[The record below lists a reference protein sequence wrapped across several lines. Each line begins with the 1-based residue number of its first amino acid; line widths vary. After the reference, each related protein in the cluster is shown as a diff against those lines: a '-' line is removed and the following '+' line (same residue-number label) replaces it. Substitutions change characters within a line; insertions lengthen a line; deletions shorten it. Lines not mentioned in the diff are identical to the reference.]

1 MNNFINGNLLWI
13 GLILLTKVLI
23 LPPSHVQA
31 QTSLQIES
39 SSQTVP
45 GSHFKKVVW
54 IVFENTDFKK
64 VMEQKDFFRISQYGA
79 SMTQMI
85 ASTHPSQGNYIAM
98 IAGSTLGVRNDSPI
112 DLNAFHLGDL
122 LERKGL
128 SWRVYAEDYPGNCFT
143 GKSSKNYVRKH
154 IPFMSFINV
163 TRDPRRCTFIE
174 SDQNFNSDFTS
185 GNLPNFSMYVPNL
198 INDGHDT
205 NVDYAGR
212 WLIARFGNLLTHPE
226 ALKDIL
232 FILTFDESSL
242 FSYSNQIYTV
252 LIGSQVIPGSQFSSK
267 IGHAALLKLIED
279 EYGLGNLGREDSA
292 SPSITGI
299 WKSSLSN
306 RLMYLKNFSN
316 SFGE

>member
-1 MNNFINGNLLWI
+1 MNAIYGKEFMKKFINANLLRM
-13 GLILLTKVLI
+13 GLVLLTTVLML
-23 LPPSHVQA
+23 LPSQSPA
-31 QTSLQIES
+31 QVPLQIES

-64 VMEQKDFFRISQYGA
+64 VMEQKDFFRISQFGA

-98 IAGSTLGVRNDSPI
+98 IAGSTLGVTSDSPI

-143 GKSSKNYVRKH
+143 GKKSKNYVRKH
-154 IPFMSFINV
+154 VPFMSFINV
-163 TRDPRRCTFIE
+163 TRDPKRCAFIE

-185 GNLPNFSMYVPNL
+185 RNLPNFSMYIPNL

-212 WLIARFGNLLTHPE
+212 WLTAKFGNLLTHPE
-226 ALKDIL
+226 ALEDIL
-232 FILTFDESSL
+232 FIITFDESGFFSL
-242 FSYSNQIYTV
+242 SNQIYTV
-252 LIGSQVIPGSQFSSK
+252 LIGSQIIPGSQFSSK

-279 EYGLGNLGREDSA
+279 EYGLGNLGREDST

-299 WKSSLSN
+299 WKNRSSPN
-306 RLMYLKNFSN
+306 IY
-316 SFGE
+316 